1 MRCRAKENAM
11 SFFISL
17 AAGACLALGAATPL
31 FAEELS
37 GKQKVE
43 IEKVVHDYLIANPEV
58 VREAIDE
65 LGKREKVAEAATREK
80 AVGQH
85 GDKIVNSPNQAVVG
99 NPSGDV
105 TLVEFFDYNCGY
117 CKQSMA
123 SVAKLIEADPKLR
136 VVLKDFP
143 ILGPDSVEAAQ
154 VATAARMQLDSQ
166 KFWEFHRKLLS
177 TRGHIGKQQAL
188 AAAKDVGADMPRLE
202 KDMSSAETKAALKE
216 VATLADELRFDGTPA
231 WVIGKEA
238 IVGGVPYAQ
247 LKAKIEN
254 MRKCGKSDC

>member
-1 MRCRAKENAM
+1 M
-11 SFFISL
+11 SFFVSL

-31 FAEELS
+31 FAEEIS
-37 GKQKVE
+37 SKQKVE
-43 IEKVVHDYLIANPEV
+43 IEKVVHDYIISNPEV
-58 VREAIDE
+58 IRDAIDE
-65 LGKREKVAEAATREK
+65 LGKRQKVAEAATREK
-80 AVGQH
+80 TIGQQ
-85 GDKIVNSPNQAVVG
+85 GDKITNSPNQAVVG
-99 NPSGDV
+99 NPKGDV

-117 CKQSMA
+117 CKQSLN

-143 ILGPDSVEAAQ
+143 ILGPDSVEVAQ
-154 VATAARMQLDSQ
+154 IATAARMQLDNQ
-166 KFWEFHRKLLS
+166 KFWDFHRKLLS

-188 AAAKDVGADMPRLE
+188 AAAKEVGADMARIE
-202 KDMSSAETKAALKE
+202 KDMSSAETKAALDE
-216 VATLADELRFDGTPA
+216 VAALADQLRFDGTPA

-254 MRKCGKSDC
+254 MRKCGKTAC